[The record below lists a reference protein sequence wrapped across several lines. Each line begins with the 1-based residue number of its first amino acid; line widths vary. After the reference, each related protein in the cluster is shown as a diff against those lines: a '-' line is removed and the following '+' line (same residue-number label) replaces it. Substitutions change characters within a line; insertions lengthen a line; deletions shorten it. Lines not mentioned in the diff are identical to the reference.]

1 MTASSDMLSAAQTV
15 IAEPSSQSSAI
26 APTEPASRAIS
37 AGTPKMPLPMMAPT
51 RIAPALQTPSR
62 RLSSTRSA
70 GVSGLDPSVTPRPAP
85 A

>member
-15 IAEPSSQSSAI
+15 MAEPTSQSSAI

-37 AGTPKMPLPMMAPT
+37 AGTPKMPLPMIAPT
-51 RIAPALQTPSR
+51 RIAPALQTPSW
-62 RLSSTRSA
+62 RLRTA
-70 GVSGLDPSVTPRPAP
+70 GWGDLSVTPRPAP